1 MKKNRPWKEQ
11 MVSALELPADLAY
24 SEPIVTLTGTTEALI
39 ENYKCILVYT
49 ESEIVI
55 LTLRGKVSICGKN
68 LSLFIRKCYHSGEGK
83 SAGTFFKS
91 VQKQKYFHG
100 AY

>member
-24 SEPIVTLTGTTEALI
+24 SEPIVTLTGTPEALI

-68 LSLFIRKCYHSGEGK
+68 LEILWYTPQEMKITGTISSVFPQKLSG
-83 SAGTFFKS
+83 
-91 VQKQKYFHG
+91 
-100 AY
+100 

>member
-68 LSLFIRKCYHSGEGK
+68 LEILWYTPQEMKITGTISAVFPQKLSG
-83 SAGTFFKS
+83 
-91 VQKQKYFHG
+91 
-100 AY
+100 

>member
-39 ENYKCILVYT
+39 ENYKCIL
-49 ESEIVI
+49 
-55 LTLRGKVSICGKN
+55 TLRGKVSICGKN
-68 LSLFIRKCYHSGEGK
+68 LEILWYTPQEMKITGTIFSVFPQKLSG
-83 SAGTFFKS
+83 
-91 VQKQKYFHG
+91 
-100 AY
+100 

>member
-55 LTLRGKVSICGKN
+55 LTLRGKVTICGE
-68 LSLFIRKCYHSGEGK
+68 SLEILWYTSRAMKIKGKISGVYPQKCVS
-83 SAGTFFKS
+83 
-91 VQKQKYFHG
+91 
-100 AY
+100 